1 MSRIDLQLKKTSKA
15 ATLLGSGFIA
25 LDIVYGREGVFA
37 ATGGSCGNVL
47 MALAW
52 LGWSSRPVAR
62 LGCDKT
68 GDFVVDDM
76 RATGLDLR
84 FLQRSPTVPTPVVIQ
99 QFVEDSNGSRRH
111 RFSLVCPGCGAW
123 LPRYRNI
130 VLSHARAVL
139 EAGAPKALYFDRT
152 SPATVALAE
161 WAKKNGAVVLFEPSS
176 VGEDALFE
184 RAVDACHILK
194 FAHERFGKD
203 TELAQARE
211 PNLVVRTLGA
221 DGLEARWKGKWSR
234 FAPFEAPRMV
244 DAAGAGDW
252 CSVGLLHV
260 LAQKGAKGLAAAQK
274 GDVER
279 ALRLGQAL
287 AALSCGFEGAR
298 GLVTAVPSV
307 EQVSIMLRAM
317 GGGAGVL
324 DDIAAVS
331 IPAAKVKI
339 CSLCSGADDVLS
351 TPMKDTTGLKHHSN
365 GRG

>member
-1 MSRIDLQLKKTSKA
+1 MSRIDLQLKKASKTA
-15 ATLLGSGFIA
+15 AVLGSGFIA

-52 LGWSSRPVAR
+52 LGWSSMPVAR

-68 GDFVVDDM
+68 GDFIVDEM

-99 QFVEDSNGSRRH
+99 RFVEDFSGGRRH
-111 RFSLVCPGCGAW
+111 RFSLVCPECGAW
-123 LPRYRNI
+123 LPRYRTV
-130 VLSHARAVL
+130 VLSHARVVL
-139 EAGAPKALYFDRT
+139 AAGAPKAFYFDRT

-161 WAKKNGAVVLFEPSS
+161 WANKNGAVVLFEPSS
-176 VGEDALFE
+176 ISDDALFE

-194 FAHERFGKD
+194 FSHERFGKD

-211 PNLVVRTLGA
+211 PSLVVRTLGA
-221 DGLEARWKGKWSR
+221 DGLEARWKSRWSH

-274 GDVER
+274 ADVER

-307 EQVSIMLRAM
+307 ERVSILLHAM
-317 GGGAGVL
+317 VGGAGVL
-324 DDIAAVS
+324 DDVAAAS
-331 IPAAKVKI
+331 IPATMVKI
-339 CSLCSGADDVLS
+339 CNLCSDASDVLS
-351 TPMKDTTGLKHHSN
+351 TPRKAK
-365 GRG
+365 RA

>member
-1 MSRIDLQLKKTSKA
+1 MSRIDLQLKKASKT
-15 ATLLGSGFIA
+15 ATVMGSGFIA
-25 LDIVYGREGVFA
+25 LDIVYGREGMFA

-47 MALAW
+47 IALAW
-52 LGWSSRPVAR
+52 LGWSSTPVAR

-76 RATGLDLR
+76 RAVGLDLR
-84 FLQRSPTVPTPVVIQ
+84 SLQRSQTVPTPVVVQ
-99 QFVEDSNGSRRH
+99 QFVEDRTGTRRH
-111 RFSLVCPGCGAW
+111 RFSLVCPECGAW
-123 LPRYRNI
+123 LPRYRSV
-130 VLSHARAVL
+130 VLPHAHAVM
-139 EAGAPKALYFDRT
+139 ENAAPKAFYFDRT

-176 VGEDALFE
+176 IGEDALFE

-194 FAHERFGKD
+194 FSHERFGKD
-203 TELAQARE
+203 AELAQARE

-221 DGLEARWKGKWSR
+221 DGLEARWKGRWSR
-234 FAPFEAPRMV
+234 FAPFVAPRVV
-244 DAAGAGDW
+244 DTAGAGDW

-298 GLVTAVPSV
+298 GLMTVVPKV
-307 EQVSIMLRAM
+307 ERVSAMLHTM
-317 GGGAGVL
+317 VGGTGVL
-324 DDIAAVS
+324 DDVAAATL
-331 IPAAKVKI
+331 PAAQVEI
-339 CSLCSGADDVLS
+339 CHLCSGTSRVLS
-351 TPMKDTTGLKHHSN
+351 APRNANGLRRTTI
-365 GRG
+365 GR